1 MNNINNTNAKLS
13 KAFGNVLFNLY
24 DRKNNKKDYSP
35 EEFKELIGKMNIL
48 FKGKEA
54 NDSKDLI
61 LFLYENI
68 HQELNQRNNYI
79 PETYLPFGLQ
89 KFRKDY
95 YSQNSSIIQE
105 IFYNE
110 QVTFNCCENCNNTI
124 INYGIQNML
133 IFPLE
138 KTRLNLIKKY
148 PTGFMCVN
156 LEDCFEEISN
166 PDYMTGEN
174 QIFCNNCRL
183 LANSKYITKIN
194 TCPKIM
200 TIILN
205 RGKGNEFDVNFDF
218 PLSINIKNYVYLQ
231 GQNTEY
237 DLISVLVHIGESGM
251 SGHFFSYC
259 KSNIDGC
266 WYKYNDSIVNKCDE
280 NNYEYEIKKNG
291 LPYVLFYERRDIS
304 NRNNEVITLYFKS
317 IDGKEVYLDVNI
329 NKPFFNVIQDLV
341 MKYNNRD
348 YMNSKYFVGSSDGK
362 KIIDWNKTVAQNNL
376 LNYSNIMVI
385 N

>member
-1 MNNINNTNAKLS
+1 MH
-13 KAFGNVLFNLY
+13 G
-24 DRKNNKKDYSP
+24 
-35 EEFKELIGKMNIL
+35 
-48 FKGKEA
+48 
-54 NDSKDLI
+54 
-61 LFLYENI
+61 
-68 HQELNQRNNYI
+68 ELNIKNNYI
-79 PETYLPFGLQ
+79 PENNLPSELQ

-183 LANSKYITKIN
+183 LTNSYYSTKIN
-194 TCPKIM
+194 TSPKIM

-218 PLSINIKNYVYLQ
+218 PLSINIKNYVYA
-231 GQNTEY
+231 QNQFTEY
-237 DLISVLVHIGESGM
+237 DLISVLVHTGGSNM

-266 WYKYNDSIVNKCDE
+266 WYKYNDSMVNKCD
-280 NNYEYEIKKNG
+280 NYEYEIKNIG
-291 LPYVLFYERRDIS
+291 LPYVLFYERRDF
-304 NRNNEVITLYFKS
+304 NNINNGTITLYFKT
-317 IDGKEVYLDVNI
+317 IDGKEVYLDV
-329 NKPFFNVIQDLV
+329 
-341 MKYNNRD
+341 
-348 YMNSKYFVGSSDGK
+348 
-362 KIIDWNKTVAQNNL
+362 
-376 LNYSNIMVI
+376 
-385 N
+385 